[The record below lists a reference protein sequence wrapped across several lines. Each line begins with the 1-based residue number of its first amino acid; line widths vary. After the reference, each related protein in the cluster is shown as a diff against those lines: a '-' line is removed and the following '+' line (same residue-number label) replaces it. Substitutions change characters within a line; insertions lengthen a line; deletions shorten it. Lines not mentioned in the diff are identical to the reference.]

1 MNYDIREEGKFRYLL
16 EGKAE
21 GEVVVLLHGL
31 FGSMGNYEA
40 LMEHLKNDYQL
51 LVPMLPIYSTPKR
64 ELSIISLMEQVLELL
79 QHLGHQR
86 VHLVGNSLGG
96 HIALLLT
103 LEAPELVQS
112 LTLTGS
118 SGLFENALGSSFPR
132 RQNYDFVRKVVEN
145 TFYYPEVATKEIVDE
160 VFEIINTPEK
170 GLKIIITAKS
180 AMRHN
185 LENELHRIQAPTL
198 LIWGK
203 EDNIT
208 PAFVGE
214 DFQEKIAHSELH
226 FFENCGHAPMME
238 YPQKFLDLLRPFLER
253 HRLSK
258 S

>member
-1 MNYDIREEGKFRYLL
+1 MKFKIQEEENFRYLQ
-16 EGKAE
+16 EGT

-31 FGSMGNYEA
+31 FGSMGNFEPLINY
-40 LMEHLKNDYQL
+40 LKDDYRV
-51 LVPMLPIYSTPKR
+51 LVPMLPIYATPKR
-64 ELSIISLMEQVLELL
+64 ELSILSLRQHVQELL
-79 QHLGHQR
+79 AYKDYKR

-96 HIALLLT
+96 HIALLLA
-103 LEAPELVQS
+103 LEAPKLVQS

-132 RQNYDFVRKVVEN
+132 RQDYDFVRKVVEN
-145 TFYYPEVATKEIVDE
+145 TFYHPSTATKEIVDE
-160 VFEIINTPEK
+160 VFETINTPEK

-185 LENELHRIQAPTL
+185 LEHELHRIQAPTL

-203 EDNIT
+203 DDNIT

-214 DFQEKIAHSELH
+214 DFQKKIAHAELH

-238 YPQKFLDLLRPFLER
+238 YPQAFIDLLRPFLKRQAIE
-253 HRLSK
+253 LP
-258 S
+258 

>member
-1 MNYDIREEGKFRYLL
+1 MTYNIKEEGKFRYLQ
-16 EGKAE
+16 EGK
-21 GEVVVLLHGL
+21 GEPLVLLHGL
-31 FGSMGNYEA
+31 FGSMGNYTPM
-40 LMEHLKNDYQL
+40 MEYLKEEYQL
-51 LVPMLPIYSTPKR
+51 LVPMLPIYTTPKR
-64 ELSIISLMEQVLELL
+64 ELSILSLMEHVHEFLIHRGLEK
-79 QHLGHQR
+79 
-86 VHLVGNSLGG
+86 VHLLGNSLGG

-103 LEAPELVQS
+103 LQEPALVQS

-145 TFYYPEVATKEIVDE
+145 TFYDPAVATKEIVDE

-185 LENELHRIQAPTL
+185 LEHELHKIQTPTL

-214 DFQEKIAHSELH
+214 DFQEKIPNSELH

-238 YPQKFLDLLRPFLER
+238 YPLQFIALLRPFLER
-253 HRLSK
+253 HALLK
-258 S
+258 G

>member
-1 MNYDIREEGKFRYLL
+1 MTYSIKEQGKFRYLQ
-16 EGKAE
+16 EGT
-21 GEVVVLLHGL
+21 GEVMVLLHGL
-31 FGSMGNYEA
+31 FGSMGNYTA
-40 LMEHLKNDYQL
+40 IMEHLKEDYQL
-51 LVPMLPIYSTPKR
+51 LVPMLPIYATPKR
-64 ELSIISLMEQVLELL
+64 SLSIISLMEHVHEFL
-79 QHLGHQR
+79 QHLGHDR

-103 LEAPELVQS
+103 LKEPALVQS

-145 TFYYPEVATKEIVDE
+145 TFYDPAVATKEIVDE

-170 GLKIIITAKS
+170 GLKVIITAKS

-185 LENELHRIQAPTL
+185 LEQELHRITAPTL

-214 DFQEKIAHSELH
+214 DFQEKIPNSTLH

-238 YPQKFLDLLRPFLER
+238 YPQAFIELLRPFLEQ
-253 HRLSK
+253 HPLQK

>member
-1 MNYDIREEGKFRYLL
+1 MTYSIKEEGKFRYLQ
-16 EGKAE
+16 EGK
-21 GEVVVLLHGL
+21 GETLVLLHGL
-31 FGSMGNYEA
+31 FGSMGNYTPM
-40 LMEHLKNDYQL
+40 MEYLKEDYEL
-51 LVPMLPIYSTPKR
+51 LVPMLPIYTTPKR
-64 ELSIISLMEQVLELL
+64 ELSIISLMEHVHEFL
-79 QHLGHQR
+79 QSMGKKR
-86 VHLVGNSLGG
+86 VHLLGNSLGG

-103 LEAPELVQS
+103 LKEPDLVQS

-145 TFYYPEVATKEIVDE
+145 TFYDPAVATKEIVDE

-214 DFQEKIAHSELH
+214 DFQEKIPHAELH

-238 YPQKFLDLLRPFLER
+238 YPQKFIALLRPFLEK
-253 HRLSK
+253 HALSNH
-258 S
+258 

>member
-1 MNYDIREEGKFRYLL
+1 MTYSIKEQGKFRYLQ
-16 EGKAE
+16 EGE

-31 FGSMGNYEA
+31 FGSMGNYTA
-40 LMEHLKNDYQL
+40 IMKDLKKDYQL
-51 LVPMLPIYSTPKR
+51 LVPMLPIYDTPKR
-64 ELSIISLMEQVLELL
+64 SLSILSLMEHVQEFL
-79 QHLGHQR
+79 QHLGHKR

-103 LEAPELVQS
+103 LQAPELVQS

-145 TFYYPEVATKEIVDE
+145 TFYDPIVATKEIVDE

-185 LENELHRIQAPTL
+185 LEKELHRITAPTL

-214 DFQEKIAHSELH
+214 DFQEKIANSTLH

-238 YPQKFLDLLRPFLER
+238 YPQAFIDLLRPFFEENTL
-253 HRLSK
+253 LDK
-258 S
+258 

>member
-1 MNYDIREEGKFRYLL
+1 MTYNIKEEGKFRYLQ
-16 EGKAE
+16 EGK
-21 GEVVVLLHGL
+21 GEPLVLLHGL
-31 FGSMGNYEA
+31 FGSMGNYTPM
-40 LMEHLKNDYQL
+40 MEHLKEDYQL

-64 ELSIISLMEQVLELL
+64 ELSILSLMEHVHEFLTHRGLEK
-79 QHLGHQR
+79 
-86 VHLVGNSLGG
+86 VHLLGNSLGG

-103 LEAPELVQS
+103 LKEPALVQS

-145 TFYYPEVATKEIVDE
+145 TFYDPAVATKEIVDE

-185 LENELHRIQAPTL
+185 LEHELHKIQTPTL

-214 DFQEKIAHSELH
+214 DFQEKIPNSELH

-238 YPQKFLDLLRPFLER
+238 YPLKFIALLRPFLER
-253 HRLSK
+253 HALPK
-258 S
+258 G

>member
-1 MNYDIREEGKFRYLL
+1 MTYDIQEKGKFRYLQ
-16 EGKAE
+16 EGA

-31 FGSMGNYEA
+31 FGSMGNYTA
-40 LMEHLKNDYQL
+40 IMEELKEDYLL
-51 LVPMLPIYSTPKR
+51 LVPMLPIYATPRR
-64 ELSIISLMEQVLELL
+64 ELSIISLMEHVKELL
-79 QHLGHQR
+79 QELGHER

-96 HIALLLT
+96 HIGLLLT
-103 LEAPELVQS
+103 LEAPELVHT

-118 SGLFENALGSSFPR
+118 SGLFENALGSSFPHR
-132 RQNYDFVRKVVEN
+132 KNYDFVRKVVEN
-145 TFYYPEVATKEIVDE
+145 TFYDPIVATKEIVDE

-185 LENELHRIQAPTL
+185 LEHELHRIQAPTL

-214 DFQEKIAHSELH
+214 DFQEKIPNATLH

-238 YPQKFLDLLRPFLER
+238 YPQDFIALLRPFFKL
-253 HRLSK
+253 HAIQK
-258 S
+258 A

>member
-1 MNYDIREEGKFRYLL
+1 MTYTIKEEGEFRYLQ
-16 EGKAE
+16 EGT
-21 GEVVVLLHGL
+21 GEVIVLLHGL
-31 FGSMGNYEA
+31 FGSMGNYTA
-40 LMEHLKNDYQL
+40 IMEYLKEDYQL
-51 LVPMLPIYSTPKR
+51 LVPMLPIYTTPRR
-64 ELSIISLMEQVLELL
+64 ELSIISLMEHVQAFLK
-79 QHLGHQR
+79 HFGHKR

-103 LEAPELVQS
+103 LEAPEVVQS

-145 TFYYPEVATKEIVDE
+145 TFYDPVVATKEIVDE

-185 LENELHRIQAPTL
+185 LEHELHRIQAPTL

-208 PAFVGE
+208 PAFVGS
-214 DFQEKIAHSELH
+214 DFHEKIPHSELH
-226 FFENCGHAPMME
+226 FFEKCGHAPMME
-238 YPQKFLDLLRPFLER
+238 YPQPFIEILRPFLKKNA
-253 HRLSK
+253 LSVN
-258 S
+258 